1 MSNTFTGAANRFS
14 KHDDQL
20 TARGSRSTIPDNRT
34 CEQLLERAKQ
44 SVAGGDSS
52 SMRTMP
58 YAIPL
63 IAESGQGARLRDAGG
78 REYID
83 MNMAYGPLIFGHRPP
98 EVIDRVVHQ
107 LLEHGSQF
115 GFQSELGIRVAEKLK
130 RLFPSMELMRFA
142 NSGTEACA
150 SAVRL
155 ARTFTGRSKIIIF
168 EGGYHGWSEA
178 VFHRHWPEL
187 EQITYGDFGPAIPGT
202 SGMMGGGPVDLI
214 VVRYNNLDALHRC
227 LEAHAGTVAG
237 ILLEPIGGNAGILP
251 PAEGFLQGVREAASA
266 HGALLMFDEV
276 ITGLRVGPGGAQGYY
291 GVRPDITILS
301 KALGSGF
308 PIGAFGASREIMDV
322 IVKGKMFH
330 GGVFSANALVMSAA
344 EAVLDKVLAEGPKLY
359 AHLYEVSQ
367 VLADGLRR
375 VFGGLG
381 IPHVV
386 QNVGPMLSL
395 FLTAGEVDEFREYR
409 EVRKHCR
416 FDTFIELQHHLQ
428 QAGVFFHPNQF
439 EPMFLSTAHTME
451 DISEVLAAMEDGAR
465 KL

>member
-1 MSNTFTGAANRFS
+1 MKNLISDSVDEDTVS
-14 KHDDQL
+14 
-20 TARGSRSTIPDNRT
+20 SMRSTATDNRV
-34 CEQLLERAKQ
+34 CEQLLDRAKN
-44 SVAGGDSS
+44 SIAGGDSS
-52 SMRTMP
+52 SMRTLP

-83 MNMAYGPLIFGHRPP
+83 LNMAYGPLIFGHRPP
-98 EVIDRVVHQ
+98 EVINRVVQQ

-150 SAVRL
+150 SAIRL
-155 ARTFTGRSKIIIF
+155 ARSFTGRSKIIIF

-178 VFHRHWPEL
+178 VFNRYHAPL
-187 EQITYGDFGPAIPGT
+187 EQLTYEDFGPAIPGT

-214 VVRYNNLDALHRC
+214 VVRYNNLEALHRC

-237 ILLEPIGGNAGILP
+237 ILLEPIQGNAGVLP
-251 PAEGFLQGVREAASA
+251 PAEGFLQGLKEAAHA
-266 HGALLMFDEV
+266 HNALLMFDEV
-276 ITGLRVGPGGAQGYY
+276 ITGLRVAPGGAQEYY
-291 GVRPDITILS
+291 GVRPDITIVS
-301 KALGSGF
+301 KALGSGV
-308 PIGAFGASREIMDV
+308 PIGAFGVSREIMDV
-322 IVKGKMFH
+322 IVKGQMFH

-344 EAVLDKVLAEGPKLY
+344 DAVLDKVLTEGPQIY
-359 AHLYEVSQ
+359 GHLREVSQ

-375 VFGGLG
+375 IFSDLG
-381 IPHVV
+381 IPHIV
-386 QNVGPMLSL
+386 QHVGPMLSL
-395 FLTAGEVDEFREYR
+395 FLTDGEVDECHEYR
-409 EVRKHCR
+409 DVRKHCR

-428 QAGVFFHPNQF
+428 NAGVFFHPNQF
-439 EPMFLSTAHTME
+439 EPMFLSTAHTLE
-451 DISEVLAAMEDGAR
+451 DISMVLAAMEEGAR